1 MLGRAVAALLTG
13 QVSGTI
19 ALLMSRSVQME
30 PAALSFWR
38 TVLGLPILFS
48 RVRELPFSG
57 KELVWLALGGLCY
70 ALDLALWY
78 EALRNTTMVSATLVI
93 NLYPLYVALMAWP
106 FLGQRPSPKVWLG
119 MGLALIG
126 GAIVMGVTPDRL
138 FGTGAAGG
146 GASINRGDMLAFMA
160 GIVYA
165 GYFVI
170 LAKLAARHRG
180 VVVTAWSNLAMAAWL
195 LPMALI
201 LGQPLLTDHWQSWVQ
216 IGLMACL
223 AVLGQTLLA
232 FALRHVPASFAAM
245 ASNMAVVWAGLADW
259 LIYNQPATW
268 TQAIGGALIIT
279 ALMVTER
286 RKSA

>member
-1 MLGRAVAALLTG
+1 MLGPAVAALLTG
-13 QVSGTI
+13 QVGGTI

-48 RVRELPFSG
+48 RVRELPFAG
-57 KELVWLALGGLCY
+57 KELAWLALGGLFY

-78 EALRNTTMVSATLVI
+78 QALRHTTMVSATLVI
-93 NLYPLYVALMAWP
+93 NLYPLYVALLAWP

-119 MGLALIG
+119 MVLALIG
-126 GAIVMGVTPDRL
+126 GAIVMGITPDRL
-138 FGTGAAGG
+138 FGPATGATG
-146 GASINRGDMLAFMA
+146 INRGDILAFMA
-160 GIVYA
+160 GTVYA

-180 VVVTAWSNLAMAAWL
+180 VVVTAWSNLAMAIWL
-195 LPMALI
+195 LPMTLF
-201 LGQPLLTDHWQSWVQ
+201 LGQPLLTDHWQSWAQ

-245 ASNMAVVWAGLADW
+245 ASNLAVVWAGLADW
-259 LIYNQPATW
+259 LIYDQPATW
-268 TQAIGGALIIT
+268 TQALGGALIIT
-279 ALMVTER
+279 ALLVTER